1 MRIWIALL
9 FFNLL
14 FTSNLSSQCPCN
26 TTNELQC
33 AANYLAGKGILD
45 NSSNINETA
54 NIIRQDLAKVSFIG
68 LYGSALA
75 PTPADSFPT
84 PFADLQGNWIE
95 YYKYAKALSYL
106 EYDDG
111 LSPFDRYFYNF
122 RPGDGISRRYICKV
136 YVETFNLP
144 LSTAT
149 SSTYADVQS
158 AYTAGTIPLIELQYI
173 ETCRQLGLINSG
185 GNFRPFDLA
194 KRGEAFLMLYRLLC
208 NHLGNSAPTTPNH
221 AVINGDYFIPGNYHP
236 ANLANKPS
244 LSDANFDAYSKVSF
258 SIPGKNIP
266 LVFAHNYNSHLT
278 ELPDELFPVLPL
290 ARGWSHSYNSY
301 IKVIPGYTAQ
311 SKTMPDR
318 YVVVWPGG
326 SMYDFIL
333 NGTTGVPV
341 SQGVYDVITYSTN
354 KITIKMKNQMVYT
367 FEKNTTNAND
377 PFVLK
382 LIQDRNLNTITL
394 TYQSG
399 TNKLSEVTD
408 TGGRKLKFQYITTG
422 PFNFLNSVEDPIG
435 RIVTFTYDM
444 ATYDLYTYTDAASK
458 ITTYLYGNTNKER
471 HLLKNITLPNGNTID
486 NEYENRKLKMSQTN
500 NATTG
505 QKIRTDVNWGLKNG
519 VYAGTESTMMINDGV
534 NTRNYKF
541 VQNGLANLTS
551 GEFPTNI
558 INQVLYDDANNKNL
572 PTQIDVDQVPTT
584 YVYDNKGNIRQ
595 INQPEG
601 VVHKFTYTALND
613 IDIYTNPRSFN
624 TDFNYD
630 LRGNLK
636 QIITPIGTT
645 TINYN
650 AAGQP
655 MDVINPENIKVSF
668 GYNNFGNQNMVTAPE
683 GIISGATYDGAS
695 RLKET
700 TNPNQQVTKY
710 DYNPRDFVTQTTDA
724 MNFITQFRYDDNG
737 NLTEI
742 ENAKNQITTLTYDQN
757 DFLRTES
764 FGGFTKK
771 YDYDDEGKLKKIT
784 KPDNTVLNYSYDPV
798 KGNLTNDDYA
808 TYTYDNRNRL
818 ETVTRN
824 GKAIT
829 YMYDDLNRVTSIMYD
844 GETVGYEYDK
854 NSNVTK
860 MIYPDGKAVTY
871 TYDAKDRMETVTDW
885 NGNQTR
891 YEYWK
896 DDRLKITWLPNGT
909 SYDYEYDAA
918 GRVNKL
924 INYRNGGTPWIRYVY
939 TMDKNGNRT
948 VEEKIDEPYPY
959 PTPPTESFTY
969 THSNNNRLMTATGD
983 IGTNLTWTYDANGNT
998 KTKTGVNYTWDS
1010 HDMLT
1015 IYDDGTE
1022 QIINTYDGLGNRRQA
1037 ERNLINFRYGLDI
1050 LGMSRVLTMGI
1061 GGTTTDYYVHGLT
1074 LICNVKPNG
1083 DTYYYHPDYRGS
1095 VIAMTDAAQ
1104 NIVNSYNYD
1113 EYGRITD
1120 KMETHYNPFRYVGM
1134 HGVMFETDQLTF
1146 MRARYY
1152 DPTTGRFLSEDPIWS
1167 TNLYPYAGN
1176 NPTNHIDK
1184 NGAWWSD
1191 PNYDNTHKSINA
1203 KVFESYFT
1211 SRQLDILDKASQE
1224 IDGPEYQ
1231 KPELSYIHGMRSPG
1245 QSIDDARK
1253 MWMNF
1258 ILNATTQYWNS
1269 ENEDEALWY
1278 LGFAI
1283 HALSDAFSPSHKG
1296 FQEWHGT
1303 EGFVNN
1309 FNAVHHVRDENPLI
1323 ANLELEYGS
1332 MKRYLVKYINVAT
1345 RYRRIIQ
1352 NLKK

>member
-1 MRIWIALL
+1 MRIGIAFLL
-9 FFNLL
+9 FYLMLFN
-14 FTSNLSSQCPCN
+14 SINAQCPCN

-45 NSSNINETA
+45 NSSNMNETA

-75 PTPADSFPT
+75 TTPADSFPT

-106 EYDDG
+106 EYKDG
-111 LSPFDRYFYNF
+111 ISPFDRFFYNF
-122 RPGDGISRRYICKV
+122 RPGDGISRRYVCKV

-144 LSTAT
+144 VSTAT
-149 SSTYADVQS
+149 SSTYPDVQS
-158 AYTAGTIPLIELQYI
+158 AYTAGDLPLIELQYI
-173 ETCRQLGLINSG
+173 ETCRQLGLVNAG

-208 NHLGNSAPTTPNH
+208 NHLGNTPPTVPNH
-221 AVINGDYFIPGNYHP
+221 ATNGDYFIPGNYHP
-236 ANLANKPS
+236 ANLGNKPS

-258 SIPGKNIP
+258 SISGKNIP
-266 LVFAHNYNSHLT
+266 MVFAHNYNSHLT

-290 ARGWSHSYNSY
+290 GRGWSHSYNSY

-311 SKTMPDR
+311 SKTMSDR
-318 YVVVWPGG
+318 YVVTWPGG
-326 SMYDFIL
+326 SMYDFTV
-333 NGTTGVPV
+333 NGSVGTPV
-341 SQGVYDVITYSTN
+341 TQGIYDVITYSSN
-354 KITIKMKNQMVYT
+354 RITIRMKNQMLYT
-367 FEKNTTNAND
+367 FEKVTTRPND
-377 PFVLK
+377 PFMLK
-382 LIQDRNLNTITL
+382 LIQDRNQNTITL
-394 TYQSG
+394 VYQ
-399 TNKLSEVTD
+399 TNTNNLTEVID
-408 TGGRKLKFQYITTG
+408 TGGRKLKFQYITAG
-422 PFNFLNSVEDPIG
+422 SFQFLTRVEDPIG
-435 RIVTFTYDM
+435 RIITFGYDM
-444 ATYDLYTYTDAASK
+444 AAYDMNTYTDAESK
-458 ITTYLYGNTNKER
+458 ITTYLYGTTNGER

-505 QKIRTDVNWGLKNG
+505 QKIRTDVDWGLKNG
-519 VYAGTESTMMINDGV
+519 VYAGTTSTMTINDGA
-534 NTRNYKF
+534 NTRNYLF
-541 VQNGLANLTS
+541 EQNGLGNLVN
-551 GEFPTNI
+551 GVFPTNT
-558 INQVLYDDANNKNL
+558 INDVQYNDASNRNL
-572 PTQIDVDQVPTT
+572 PTKIEVDQVPTT
-584 YVYDNKGNIRQ
+584 YYYDDKGNIRQ
-595 INQPEG
+595 IDQPEA

-613 IDIYTNPRSFN
+613 IDIYTNPRNFN

-630 LRGNLK
+630 AKGNLK

-655 MDVINPENIKVSF
+655 SEVINPENIKVTF
-668 GYNNFGNQNMVTAPE
+668 GYNNFGNQNMVTALE

-724 MNFITQFRYDDNG
+724 MNYITQFRYDDNG

-824 GKAIT
+824 GKTIT
-829 YMYDDLNRVTSIMYD
+829 YMYDNLNRVKSITYD
-844 GETVGYEYDK
+844 GETVAYEYDK

-860 MIYPDGKAVTY
+860 LTYPDNKVVLY

-885 NGNQTR
+885 NGKQTR

-896 DDRLKITWLPNGT
+896 DDRLKITWMPNGT

-939 TMDKNGNRT
+939 TMDKNGNHL

-959 PTPPTESFTY
+959 PAPPTESFTY
-969 THSNNNRLMTATGD
+969 THSNNNRLMTGTGD
-983 IGTNLTWTYDANGNT
+983 MGANLTWTYDANGNT
-998 KTKTGVNYTWDS
+998 KTKTGVTYAWDS

-1037 ERNLINFRYGLDI
+1037 ERNLINYRYGLDL

-1061 GGTTTDYYVHGLT
+1061 GGTTTDYYVYGLT
-1074 LICNVKPNG
+1074 LISNVKPNG

-1120 KMETHYNPFRYVGM
+1120 KMETFYNPFRYVGM
-1134 HGVMFETDQLTF
+1134 HGVMYETDQLTF

-1167 TNLYPYAGN
+1167 TNLYPYADGN
-1176 NPTNHIDK
+1176 PNIAIDPK
-1184 NGAWWSD
+1184 G
-1191 PNYDNTHKSINA
+1191 
-1203 KVFESYFT
+1203 
-1211 SRQLDILDKASQE
+1211 
-1224 IDGPEYQ
+1224 
-1231 KPELSYIHGMRSPG
+1231 
-1245 QSIDDARK
+1245 
-1253 MWMNF
+1253 
-1258 ILNATTQYWNS
+1258 TTVHS
-1269 ENEDEALWY
+1269 V
-1278 LGFAI
+1278 G
-1283 HALSDAFSPSHKG
+1283 FSPSFYWGVGGG
-1296 FQEWHGT
+1296 FDFSVSVDTKKKDISVSAFGT
-1303 EGFVNN
+1303 VGVGASASLFTYSLDPEGVTQN
-1309 FNAVHHVRDENPLI
+1309 
-1323 ANLELEYGS
+1323 
-1332 MKRYLVKYINVAT
+1332 
-1345 RYRRIIQ
+1345 RIIAD
-1352 NLKK
+1352 NKISYSMVGGAGYKTELLNKNKFDPKSSLTLEVGEIGIKNTFDAGVEISAKDTYNNAKNIVKNINKTLSDGGRNFVIEASTYFNKGISPFNYNYYK